1 MDAAVLGGIIRA
13 VLAAVGGG
21 FLAKGYVD
29 ADTLN
34 VVVGAL
40 ASLASAAWSV
50 WVKVR
55 EKKP

>member
-13 VLAAVGGG
+13 IIAAVGGG
-21 FLAKGYVD
+21 FLAQGYVD
-29 ADTLN
+29 ESTLN
-34 VVVGAL
+34 IIIGAL

-55 EKKP
+55 EKKA